1 MNITPVSPAVSD
13 QGPGLANKFSIEII
27 MRKRIPSRRGEV
39 FLGIVG
45 EEVSGLGVP
54 VWGPPPA
61 SAWIKL
67 T

>member
-1 MNITPVSPAVSD
+1 M
-13 QGPGLANKFSIEII
+13 ANKFSIEII
-27 MRKRIPSRRGEV
+27 MRKRIPSRRGKV

-61 SAWIKL
+61 SAWRGSCEG
-67 T
+67 